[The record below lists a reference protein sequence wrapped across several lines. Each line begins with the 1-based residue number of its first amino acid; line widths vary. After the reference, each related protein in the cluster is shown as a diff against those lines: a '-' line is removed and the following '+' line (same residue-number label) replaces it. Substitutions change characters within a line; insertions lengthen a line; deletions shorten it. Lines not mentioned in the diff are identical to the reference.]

1 MVKLGIKNF
10 LMIGLM
16 AVLFIV
22 FAKVIFTKYEVK
34 GVSQLVQAV

>member
-1 MVKLGIKNF
+1 MLKLGIKNF
-10 LMIGLM
+10 LMVGLM

-22 FAKVIFTKYEVK
+22 FAKVIFTKYEIK

>member
-34 GVSQLVQAV
+34 GVTQLVQAV